1 MDGATL
7 LDSLADW
14 TAESHPNIS
23 VEARQQNN
31 DLMGELRTELFT
43 LLGSTS
49 QVGGGNEETSGISVV
64 QPMDEELVR
73 QMSPAELTYRISLA
87 ESGGLGMVGGGGD
100 GAIIPYDFGQEG
112 GDSKDEIG
120 WLQKAK
126 IMLGLRKFNQF
137 IDEFEKLRAQINSN
151 MAGYEVEVA
160 RGKEVTEKIV
170 KAIRDMFLNKKYE
183 AMWNIMIANESK
195 LQTDQVK
202 LNIMERRKQSAAQE
216 IKRLSIVLEENV
228 NEANKIFL
236 IKGYFSGKY
245 AEHKGSFIWKKSGF
259 IVKIIE
265 EVNAQQKAYQE
276 LNKEY
281 NYYAKEI
288 ERAKN
293 LKALEAAVANKNV
306 SELTKFQRKEIAE
319 YQKNREKY
327 EKMFAFSDTRRNEYE
342 ELVNKKEKIID
353 TLNFYK
359 TTLTVGSVYTS
370 KNKKVMQEKLDDWD
384 REITDVYKNISAAIE
399 ESGTYKT
406 DLNKL
411 RELVANNGNIIDGL
425 VAGMSEFEDIKKI
438 YVKFLENAEKAYE
451 IQEGVGNALK
461 EVKANF
467 IKLIPNSSLLPDMH
481 RVVSAQSF
489 VVSISQILAN
499 TQNDL
504 GTNEQKGRDRLKDM
518 VKKMKGGAVGTRKED
533 DTHRIILHGGKQTGG
548 VYLKGNLPREP
559 PHGNAFFDH
568 TDDGAVWSQASAA
581 PALVIA
587 EGYIPLNTTSPMQPT
602 HVKILTLPYG
612 VRRISQKY
620 IDHVNVAIDQ
630 IADDKIIYIP
640 VINYKNLTYD
650 ARNGGYTY
658 ELFTAIYDS
667 STIRITGTQTQV
679 LRNQRDYCQIK
690 GNYYVYNILEYNNER
705 TKDRDFLSLLGTT
718 CDRLRDMRLM
728 GNDYIILPVFY
739 KLGNNLRTV
748 LNNIFEYDEY
758 VLLHP
763 LLGGVMTAT
772 LREADLAPMRFL
784 DAANANNPSN
794 GYEFSA
800 TGGQPPTLN
809 LTLKLQKNNIAIND
823 LTGTAPNSFDYYYNF
838 SGPSILF
845 KTWLGA
851 AQPHFVT
858 INFSHVPIPNP
869 PNPDLIPAAGSL
881 QPRTNINMK
890 NPINEAQYA
899 YYMFQ
904 LTCHLNELVC
914 KLAGIKLSFSPT
926 PAINPLFS
934 NGTYTIYGKYGF
946 GYDMNNYP
954 VVPREPILDELKT
967 KLDQLGGSKT
977 WDDAYAD
984 NFFGEHEPAKLAVIF
999 LPMKILIADLI
1010 YWMKNDAIALIDAKN
1025 TGAAL
1030 ALYNST
1036 YNAAATAAGIPASAI
1051 PTLSDPNAVPGG
1063 TLSPLIPRYNKR
1075 MDYLNKRLIPGSDY
1089 YKNLEEMDKII
1100 KKFSSPEFQAYS
1112 EKLYKAYEKMSI
1124 IRTYESKILDIKPA
1138 KDEFELPEFSLITA
1152 KLEPKVEP
1160 GSKDAYTNA
1169 GQKLYD
1175 KLKENKAY
1183 LAQNNYVASSDNLVR
1198 DLEDLLWQIGK
1209 LSNVAKDWSTVTFF
1223 SLPPGDKFV
1232 DILNTEAGATKLIT
1246 QLQADKKYTHDET
1259 IAKISY
1265 ALQLILRL
1273 NPLGQAYSI
1282 YQNMGMAS
1290 KNQEKAFAKGK
1301 KGDKNKNKKGKTN
1314 RSN

>member
-23 VEARQQNN
+23 VESRQQNN

-43 LLGSTS
+43 LLGSSS
-49 QVGGGNEETSGISVV
+49 QVGGGNEDTSGISVV

-73 QMSPAELTYRISLA
+73 QLSPAELTYRISLA

-170 KAIRDMFLNKKYE
+170 KTIRDMFLNKKYE
-183 AMWNIMIANESK
+183 AMLNIMIANEK
-195 LQTDQVK
+195 ELQTDQVK
-202 LNIMERRKQSAAQE
+202 LNIMQRRKQSAAQE
-216 IKRLSIVLEENV
+216 INRLSIVLEENV
-228 NEANKIFL
+228 DEANKIFL

-245 AEHKGSFIWKKSGF
+245 EEYKGSFIWKKSGF
-259 IVKIIE
+259 IVKIIN

-306 SELTKFQRKEIAE
+306 NELTRFQRKEIAE

-342 ELVNKKEKIID
+342 ELMNKKEKIID
-353 TLNFYK
+353 KLNFYK

-370 KNKKVMQEKLDDWD
+370 KNKKEMQDTLYKWEKA
-384 REITDVYKNISAAIE
+384 ITDVYKNISEAIE
-399 ESGTYKT
+399 ESGSYKKE
-406 DLNKL
+406 LNTL
-411 RELVANNGNIIDGL
+411 RELVANNGNTIDGL

-518 VKKMKGGAVGTRKED
+518 VKKMKGGAVDTREED
-533 DTHRIILHGGKQTGG
+533 DTYSIVLHGGKQTGG
-548 VYLKGNLPREP
+548 VYFDNIPAFP
-559 PHGNAFFDH
+559 NHGTAFYEH
-568 TDDGAVWSQASAA
+568 ANDGRVWSQTVAGP
-581 PALVIA
+581 PAIA
-587 EGYIPLNTTSPMQPT
+587 EGYIPATAPRTL
-602 HVKILTLPYG
+602 VKILTLPYG
-612 VRRISQKY
+612 VRKISVENEY
-620 IDHVNVAIDQ
+620 INNVNDAIDQ
-630 IADDKIIYIP
+630 IANDKIIYIP
-640 VINYKNLTYD
+640 VIDYKNLNYD
-650 ARNGGYTY
+650 ARNGGYEYT
-658 ELFTAIYDS
+658 LFTAICDS
-667 STIRITGTQTQV
+667 STIRITGYQTKI
-679 LRNQRDYCQIK
+679 LPNQRDYCLIQ
-690 GNYYVYNILEYNNER
+690 GNYYVYNILEYTGNR
-705 TKDRDFLSLLGTT
+705 RKDNDFINLFRTT
-718 CDRLRDMRLM
+718 CNGLRDMRL
-728 GNDYIILPVFY
+728 NNSDYIILPVFY
-739 KLGNNLRTV
+739 KLGPARRTV
-748 LNNIFEYDEY
+748 DNSLFRYNEY

-772 LREADLAPMRFL
+772 LTETQIATMRVPTPGNLLTDGYDFTAPAGIPR
-784 DAANANNPSN
+784 
-794 GYEFSA
+794 
-800 TGGQPPTLN
+800 TLN
-809 LTLKLQKNNIAIND
+809 LNIKLQPNTLNAAG
-823 LTGTAPNSFDYYYNF
+823 LTDDYYYNF
-838 SGPSILF
+838 CGPDITI
-845 KTWLGA
+845 KQ
-851 AQPHFVT
+851 QPTAGNSYST
-858 INFSHVPIPNP
+858 INHS
-869 PNPDLIPAAGSL
+869 PAGLPHGRGPAVAGDL
-881 QPRTNINMK
+881 QPNIETHMTTPAN
-890 NPINEAQYA
+890 YA
-899 YYMFQ
+899 SYANYMFQ
-904 LTCHLNELVC
+904 LTGHLNQFID
-914 KLAGIKLSFSPT
+914 KLANIKLNLNT
-926 PAINPLFS
+926 PPSINPLFANTQPYDIYPNYS
-934 NGTYTIYGKYGF
+934 FPYDLTIPTMAR
-946 GYDMNNYP
+946 MNITDP
-954 VVPREPILDELKT
+954 PQIDHIT
-967 KLDQLGGSKT
+967 KLDHLGTSKT
-977 WDDAYAD
+977 WDDTYAD
-984 NFFGEHEPAKLAVIF
+984 NFFGEHDPAKLAVIF

-1010 YWMKNDAIALIDAKN
+1010 YWMTNGTVALIDAKN
-1025 TGAAL
+1025 KTGTAL
-1030 ALYNST
+1030 ALYHST

-1051 PTLSDPNAVPGG
+1051 PTQGGPTAVPGG
-1063 TLSPLIPRYNKR
+1063 TLTPLNPRYNQR

-1089 YKNLEEMDKII
+1089 YTNLEAMDKII

-1112 EKLYKAYEKMSI
+1112 EKLYKAYETMSI

-1232 DILNTEAGATKLIT
+1232 DILNNPAGATKLLT
-1246 QLQADKKYTHDET
+1246 QLKADKKYTHDET

-1273 NPLGQAYSI
+1273 DPLGQAYSI
-1282 YQNMGMAS
+1282 YQNMGMAI